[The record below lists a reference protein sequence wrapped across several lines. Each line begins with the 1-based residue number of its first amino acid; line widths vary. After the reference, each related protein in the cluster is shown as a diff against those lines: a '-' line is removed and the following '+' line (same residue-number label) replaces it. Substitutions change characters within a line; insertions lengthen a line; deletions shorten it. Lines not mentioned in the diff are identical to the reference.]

1 MTDPMTPERL
11 AELRVRAE
19 LAKPFVG
26 YDFVAPPFTTIDAAD
41 LHALLDAADERDR
54 LAAELAELRGNP
66 RDEYHTME
74 ELYEYRMLYNALAA
88 NAMPD
93 RAVKSWRH
101 SDGELCFGGGW
112 FVVYLDLPTGQVS
125 NHYKSFDWD
134 LFRIPE
140 VELAPEWD
148 GHTPAEAADRILR
161 ALDDDEGHYSA
172 ALGEHES
179 NREPEAP
186 SGSDDE

>member
-1 MTDPMTPERL
+1 MSDAMDSDVREVIRRRIALRERDGHERL
-11 AELRVRAE
+11 LLNHESLR
-19 LAKPFVG
+19 
-26 YDFVAPPFTTIDAAD
+26 
-41 LHALLDAADERDR
+41 ALLDAADERDR

-101 SDGELCFGGGW
+101 SDGEPCFGGGW

-125 NHYKSFDWD
+125 NHYNSLDWD

-161 ALDDDEGHYSA
+161 ALEEDGDE
-172 ALGEHES
+172 
-179 NREPEAP
+179 
-186 SGSDDE
+186 

>member
-1 MTDPMTPERL
+1 MSGLTPEFR
-11 AELRVRAE
+11 AELRTRTEDSNYVITVKRSVM
-19 LAKPFVG
+19 L
-26 YDFVAPPFTTIDAAD
+26 
-41 LHALLDAADERDR
+41 ALLDTTDELDR
-54 LAAELAELRGNP
+54 LVAELVELRGNP

-101 SDGELCFGGGW
+101 SNGELCFGGGW

-161 ALDDDEGHYSA
+161 ALEEDGDE
-172 ALGEHES
+172 
-179 NREPEAP
+179 
-186 SGSDDE
+186 